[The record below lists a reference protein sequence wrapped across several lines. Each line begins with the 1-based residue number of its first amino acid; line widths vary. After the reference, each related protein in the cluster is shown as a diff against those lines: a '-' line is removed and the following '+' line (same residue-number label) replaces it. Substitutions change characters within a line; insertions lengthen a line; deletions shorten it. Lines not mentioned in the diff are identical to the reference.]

1 MALKVNLTSR
11 FSDSVKFD
19 LKFTI
24 KNGGKFQIY
33 AESNLTPNL
42 PNFKSPRLNL
52 SA

>member
-1 MALKVNLTSR
+1 MTSR
-11 FSDSVKFD
+11 FWGSVKFD

-33 AESNLTPNL
+33 AESNLTPNPQNL
-42 PNFKSPRLNL
+42 KSPRSNL